1 MLSIITG
8 FFDFRRQMN
17 GLMEENRLLRE
28 ELIGLYDYC
37 EFLKKDRNNELLKR
51 AKFEHLSK
59 EKSGQNQSIIAQVRL
74 DMDWLKSAAQKIM
87 EQVNDPEVVKSCQEI
102 IKFAEMRDGKQDS

>member
-8 FFDFRRQMN
+8 FFDLRRQIN
-17 GLMEENRLLRE
+17 DLMEENLLLRE

-59 EKSGQNQSIIAQVRL
+59 EKIGQNQSIIAQVRL

-87 EQVNDPEVVKSCQEI
+87 EQVNDPKLVEECQKI